1 MNTQTN
7 DLTQHWVEVTGPDGR
22 TRLEA
27 RWIDAAHRP
36 THTVSAA

>member
-1 MNTQTN
+1 MNTKTN
-7 DLTQHWVEVTGPDGR
+7 DLTQHWVEVTDVNGQ

-27 RWIDAAHRP
+27 RWIDASYLP